1 MQNYP
6 LWKVRDIMLDY
17 NLSDFLKIS
26 AVLNYQLSAKQR
38 NWNSITS
45 VVLAGKPI
53 SNHDQ
58 DVLLHTFNYL
68 GKIYGK
74 TKRDLGPFSVL
85 HPLRVTA
92 LLSHASKKAAL
103 LDLMTCLLHDSFEDF
118 QPVILKDSNWIKLDD
133 KFQSFLAEIPENQQK
148 RLMEHLHWL
157 TKESSEPYYHYIG
170 RFLNQASD
178 APEVISVKLAD
189 RLDNTFD
196 MRIDL
201 QDPLQGVD
209 FFKVVYQ
216 ILFTDAYKGYK
227 PERSHQPTVILNG
240 AERLY
245 QLFKNIV
252 LLSLIRQRKAAIGD
266 SVNRKLFN
274 ALVEASMQEAQRI
287 ALHIFG
293 YHAKSIRKFKNIL
306 LEMMDY
312 AQSGGLH
319 GVRHPNTEHHLDGIL
334 MSVFDQPEREARKK
348 QLSALYQNKTLMIEV
363 AVAFITVF
371 LNFLNDSKYFVH
383 GINTEGIH
391 PETM

>member
-1 MQNYP
+1 
-6 LWKVRDIMLDY
+6 MLDY

-38 NWNSITS
+38 NWNSVTS
-45 VVLAGKPI
+45 IVLDNKPI

-58 DVLLHTFNYL
+58 EVLLHGFNYL

-92 LLSHASKKAAL
+92 LLSHASKKVVL

-118 QPVILKDSNWIKLDD
+118 QPVIVKDSHWINLDK
-133 KFQSFLAEIPENQQK
+133 KFQSFLSEIPEDHQK
-148 RLMEHLHWL
+148 RLMEHLRWL
-157 TKESSEPYYHYIG
+157 TKEPSEPYYHYIG
-170 RFLNQASD
+170 RFLDQACK
-178 APEVISVKLAD
+178 ATEVIRIKLAD

-209 FFKVVYQ
+209 FFNVVYR
-216 ILFTDAYKGYK
+216 ILFTSAYKGYK
-227 PERSHQPTVILNG
+227 PERFHQQTVILNG

-252 LLSLIRQRKAAIGD
+252 LLSLIRKRKAATGD
-266 SVNRKLFN
+266 AVSRKLFN

-293 YHAKSIRKFKNIL
+293 YHETSVHKFKNIL

-312 AQSGGLH
+312 AQSGGFNS
-319 GVRHPNTEHHLDGIL
+319 VTSPNAAHRLDGVL
-334 MSVFDQPEREARKK
+334 MSIFDQPKREDRKK
-348 QLSALYQNKTLMIEV
+348 QLAALYQDKSLMVEV
-363 AVAFITVF
+363 AIAFVTIF
-371 LNFLNDSKYFVH
+371 LNFLNDPKYFVH
-383 GINTEGIH
+383 GISTEGIH
-391 PETM
+391 AETTSSS